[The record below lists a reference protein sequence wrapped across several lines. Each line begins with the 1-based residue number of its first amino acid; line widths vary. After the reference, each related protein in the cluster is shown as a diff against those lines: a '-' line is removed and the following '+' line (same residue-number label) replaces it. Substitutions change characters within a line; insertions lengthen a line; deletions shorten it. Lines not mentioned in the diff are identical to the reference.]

1 MQIGLTVSAEV
12 GLVSVALVAG
22 LVAGMIHDLDVG
34 TGAIGLA
41 VDNPRVGLAVGI
53 LDNSAVG
60 VAVGLVIDT

>member
-1 MQIGLTVSAEV
+1 MQIGLTVGTEA
-12 GLVSVALVAG
+12 GLVSVAMVAG
-22 LVAGMIHDLDVG
+22 LLAGMIHDLDVG

-41 VDNPRVGLAVGI
+41 ADNPWVGLAVGI